1 MLEYF
6 DAHLI
11 GLTATPSK
19 QTLGFFN
26 GNLVMEYPRTRAVAD
41 GVNVDGQVYR
51 IRTQITERGSTVEAG
66 YFVDKRDRL
75 TRAVRWE
82 QLDEDFA
89 YAGSQL
95 DRDVVSES
103 QIRTVIRT
111 FRDKLF
117 TDLFPGRTEVPKTLV
132 FAKDDSHAEDIV
144 RIIREEFAKG
154 NEFCQKITYRVT
166 GVEAEDL
173 IAAFR
178 NSYHPRI
185 AVTVDMISTGTDIK
199 PLEVLLFMRPVKS
212 RVLFEQMLGRG
223 TRVISA
229 TDLQAVTP
237 DARTKTHFVI
247 VDAVGVVEQE
257 KADTQTL
264 ERKRTVSFE
273 KLLESVAWGA
283 HDADT
288 LTSLAGR
295 LARLERALT
304 DADRAEIGTL
314 TGGPTLRDLAN
325 ALLDAVDPDCRG
337 EVACPVADIDGRR
350 TRAGKPR
357 PYRNGS
363 TAQRP
368 RSTTRNCAAPLIAI
382 HRRAEQVID
391 RVSIDRVTEAAFSA
405 EATER
410 ARATVESF
418 RQFIEA
424 NRDEITA
431 LQMIYGRPYAQRR
444 LTYEQVKEL
453 ADRLA
458 TTQPNWT
465 TESLWWAYAQLEKD
479 KVRGAAT
486 QRVLTDLVSL
496 VRHAVQLDDELV
508 PYPQLVKQRYESWLA
523 DQEAA
528 GRHFTATQRWWLEK
542 IAEHIGVNL
551 AMTADDFDYRRVLR
565 PRRADRGAQAVRPRL
580 ARAAG

>member
-51 IRTQITERGSTVEAG
+51 IRTQITERGSTVDAG

-89 YAGSQL
+89 YTGTQL
-95 DRDVVSES
+95 DRDVVAES

-144 RIIREEFAKG
+144 RIIREEFGKG

-166 GVEAEDL
+166 GVDAEDL

-199 PLEVLLFMRPVKS
+199 PLEILLFMRPVKS

-304 DADRAEIGTL
+304 EADRAEIAIL
-314 TGGPTLRDLAN
+314 TGGRTLRDLAN

-337 EVACPVADIDGRR
+337 EVASPGGGDGD
-350 TRAGKPR
+350 RAGKPR
-357 PYRNGS
+357 PYGNGS
-363 TAQRP
+363 NAATAPFDNPQL
-368 RSTTRNCAAPLIAI
+368 RSTVIAI

-391 RVSIDRVTEAAFSA
+391 RVSIDRVTEAAYSA

-418 RQFIEA
+418 RQFIETH
-424 NRDEITA
+424 RDEITA

-465 TESLWWAYAQLEKD
+465 TESLWMGVSATGGRQGARRGD
-479 KVRGAAT
+479 AAGADRPGVAGAPCGAA
-486 QRVLTDLVSL
+486 RRRAGALP
-496 VRHAVQLDDELV
+496 A
-508 PYPQLVKQRYESWLA
+508 A
-523 DQEAA
+523 GEAA
-528 GRHFTATQRWWLEK
+528 LRVVAGRPGGRGTEIHGDAALVAGQDRR
-542 IAEHIGVNL
+542 AHRRQPG
-551 AMTADDFDYRRVLR
+551 DDGGRFRHRRVLR
-565 PRRADRGAQAVRPRL
+565 PRRADRGAQTVRPRV